1 MNSRHPSPRFV
12 AVLCSL
18 ALAWPVAS
26 QAQHT
31 PLIEQAAPAKSKSS
45 TSSPR
50 RSSSPTP
57 APAPAPTPPPPPAPT
72 PPTPAAAMQ
81 APAPAQSAAPP
92 TTPPPAPVVAPAV
105 VATPATAHLPVT
117 AQVEPVAPVHATRTA
132 IGDTTRSVLRMQAQG
147 THAGRALPMLGETAS
162 RSYQR
167 YLESFSHPIPE
178 FFETTVPTSEG
189 QSSGR

>member
-1 MNSRHPSPRFV
+1 MNSRHLSPRLV

-18 ALAWPVAS
+18 ALTWPVATL
-26 QAQHT
+26 AQHT

-45 TSSPR
+45 TTSPR
-50 RSSSPTP
+50 RNSSPP
-57 APAPAPTPPPPPAPT
+57 HAPAPTPPAPT
-72 PPTPAAAMQ
+72 TIAPAAAMQ
-81 APAPAQSAAPP
+81 APSPANAAPP
-92 TTPPPAPVVAPAV
+92 APPTAPLVAPAV